1 MIRDIDSR
9 SNLSGKILVVVGFV
23 ENTDI
28 VSEDLSD
35 ALVCVTARA
44 EFSWTLLG
52 YVHWPT
58 GRRTEKPSTHA
69 SNSRRTMPTS

>member
-9 SNLSGKILVVVGFV
+9 SNLSDKILVVVGFV

-35 ALVCVTARA
+35 ALVCVTARV

-52 YVHWPT
+52 YVH
-58 GRRTEKPSTHA
+58 
-69 SNSRRTMPTS
+69 